1 MSESVI
7 ALDARL
13 LGRQAGGDSTYWL
26 GLVHGFCQIPLN
38 RHILLF
44 SNTPLPK
51 NIPKDS
57 RLKWV
62 FLPSS
67 KERWWSLVR
76 FPLKARSL
84 GAQAIHTQYNL
95 SPLAGKRG
103 ITTIHDVSF
112 FAGPEWFRPLDRLT
126 LQQFV
131 PASARRAQKVITVS
145 EFSKQEIIR
154 YIPDAEGKIV
164 VTPNA
169 CNVSITPMDRRE
181 AQERVAK
188 ELGVEAPYILTV
200 GTRSPRKNMNT
211 AIAAAEL
218 LPDSLPHALVVTGK
232 EGWGEELKGK
242 RVRTVGYVEDAQL
255 SALYSGADL
264 YVAPS
269 LYEGFGIP
277 ILEAFSCGCPV
288 LCSDGGAQPE
298 VAGKAAVILRG
309 TDAREWSAMMGK
321 LLNDSSKLDSMREL
335 GRQRASDF
343 SWRKTAEITMSCYEE
358 VMA

>member
-1 MSESVI
+1 MTESVI

-13 LGRQAGGDSTYWL
+13 IGRQGGGDSTYWL
-26 GLVHGFCQIPLN
+26 GLLHGLCQMPLN
-38 RHILLF
+38 RHILLI
-44 SNTPLPK
+44 SNTRPPA
-51 NIPKDS
+51 NIPDNS
-57 RLKWV
+57 RIRWIY
-62 FLPSS
+62 LPSGR
-67 KERWWSLVR
+67 ERWWSLVR

-84 GAQAIHTQYNL
+84 GARAIHTQYNL

-103 ITTIHDVSF
+103 LTTIHDVSF

-126 LQQFV
+126 LQKFV
-131 PASARRAQKVITVS
+131 PSSARRAQKVITVS
-145 EFSKQEIIR
+145 QFSKQEIIR
-154 YIPDAEGKIV
+154 YIPEAEGKIV

-169 CNVSITPMDRRE
+169 CSVTIAPIDRQQ
-181 AQERVAK
+181 AQERAAK
-188 ELGVEAPYILTV
+188 ELGVTPPYILTV
-200 GTRSPRKNMNT
+200 GTRSPRKNMNM

-218 LPDSLPHALVVTGK
+218 LPNTFPHTLVVTGK

-242 RVRTVGYVEDAQL
+242 RVKTVGYVSDDQL

-264 YVAPS
+264 YLAPS

-277 ILEAFSCGCPV
+277 ILEAFACGCPV

-309 TDAREWSAMMGK
+309 SDAREWSATIGK
-321 LLNDSSKLDSMREL
+321 LLADSSKLDSMREL
-335 GRQRASDF
+335 GRRRAGEF
-343 SWRKTAEITMSCYEE
+343 SWRQTAEETMRCYEE